1 MAAVKTAISLDE
13 SLLAGVD
20 ALARKLELPRSR
32 VLALAAEELVARYE
46 SRDLLERLN
55 QAHTEPPSNEERAI
69 EKGMRVRH
77 RRRVEGQ
84 W

>member
-32 VLALAAEELVARYE
+32 VLALAAEELLARYE
-46 SRDLLERLN
+46 NRDLLDRLN
-55 QAHTEPPSNEERAI
+55 RAYSGSPTPEERAI
-69 EKGMRVRH
+69 AKGMRLRH